1 MKVILREEVDN
12 LGRIGAVVKV
22 ADGYARNFLIP
33 KGYAVPAS
41 EKNVRALDHEK
52 RIAETKAKKVYESAK
67 LQAEKIEAVQL
78 SFKAKAGEEDK
89 LFGSIT
95 VMDVAEALATK
106 GVEVDRRK
114 ISLAEPIKRLGD
126 HTAEIRLGQDVTAK
140 IRITVEAE

>member
-12 LGRIGAVVKV
+12 LGKIGAVVKV

-33 KGYAVPAS
+33 RGYAVLAS
-41 EKNVRALDHEK
+41 DKNVRAMEHEK
-52 RIAETKAKKVYESAK
+52 RIAEAKAKKVYESAK
-67 LQAEKIEAVQL
+67 LQAEKVEAVQL
-78 SFKAKAGEEDK
+78 SFKAKVGEEDK

-95 VMDVAEALATK
+95 VMDIAEALAAK

-114 ISLAEPIKRLGD
+114 ISLAEPIKRLGE
-126 HTAEIRLGQDVTAK
+126 HTAEIKLGQDVTAK